1 MNDTVKKKSNPY
13 SGYILLALAGLLFAL
28 GSYLRA
34 PQMGEHKLL
43 VETGARGEVFEK
55 SVVFVTS
62 YTRGGAKGYVLN
74 KRNVGGPL
82 EPEKVTVLH
91 SNDIDLPGTTFV
103 GKLGI
108 GVAEGEVAAKALQ
121 DAPKKPKWAAVLKG
135 YSSWGPGQ
143 LDDELRRREW
153 KVVDYDS
160 QIVMRTPIAQMW
172 QAAKKKPE
180 ASADKKPE
188 KQVIQENKD
197 GAADEKSGRK
207 LIGKV
212 N

>member
-1 MNDTVKKKSNPY
+1 MNDTVKKKNPY
-13 SGYILLALAGLLFAL
+13 SGYILLALAGLLFAM

-55 SVVFVTS
+55 SVVFVVS
-62 YTRGGAKGYVLN
+62 YTKGGAKGYVLN
-74 KRNVGGPL
+74 KRGAGGPL

-91 SNDIDLPGTTFV
+91 SNDVDLPGTRFV

-108 GVAEGEVAAKALQ
+108 GVAEGEAAARALNGL
-121 DAPKKPKWAAVLKG
+121 PKKPKWAAVLKG

-153 KVVDYDS
+153 KIVDYDS
-160 QIVMRTPIAQMW
+160 EIVMRTPIAQMW

-180 ASADKKPE
+180 ASADTNPE
-188 KQVIQENKD
+188 KKVVREN
-197 GAADEKSGRK
+197 SGDATGDKPARK
-207 LIGKV
+207 LIGKA

>member
-1 MNDTVKKKSNPY
+1 MNDAVKKKNPY

-43 VETGARGEVFEK
+43 VETGARGAVFEK
-55 SVVFVTS
+55 SVVFVVS
-62 YTRGGAKGYVLN
+62 YTKGGAKGYVLN
-74 KRNVGGPL
+74 KRGTGGPL

-91 SNDIDLPGTTFV
+91 SNDVDLPGTSFV

-108 GVAEGEVAAKALQ
+108 GVAEGEAAARALK
-121 DAPKKPKWAAVLKG
+121 DLPKKPKWAAVLKG

-153 KVVDYDS
+153 KIVDYDS
-160 QIVMRTPIAQMW
+160 EIVMRTPIAQMW

-180 ASADKKPE
+180 ASADKTPE
-188 KQVIQENKD
+188 KKVIQENSD
-197 GAADEKSGRK
+197 GVTGEKPARK